1 MHTFKEFYE
10 SKQKHSKQEAG
21 YVAHTVKGQRCDQC
35 TMWRA
40 PDKCSAVAG
49 DIKPEAWCEWWKQ
62 SQRKD
67 LVKESRSFIDWDKNY
82 GKTFKLVHTPEGQ
95 QSRGA
100 QWSPDLVSVVTPENG
115 NAWKTWKEVP
125 INVLANWK
133 ANWNNIQN
141 SLGQHKYDQ
150 IIRSQKALH
159 VEKSIHDPVRPGIL
173 KRQTKGKMTCSKA
186 RGLKAKQ
193 KNKGNHT
200 AKAAQRYLNY
210 HC

>member
-1 MHTFKEFYE
+1 VKTFKQFFIE

-35 TMWRA
+35 TMWRL
-40 PDKCSAVAG
+40 PNKCSAVAG

-67 LVKESRSFIDWDKNY
+67 L
-82 GKTFKLVHTPEGQ
+82 Q
-95 QSRGA
+95 
-100 QWSPDLVSVVTPENG
+100 EN
-115 NAWKTWKEVP
+115 
-125 INVLANWK
+125 
-133 ANWNNIQN
+133 
-141 SLGQHKYDQ
+141 
-150 IIRSQKALH
+150 
-159 VEKSIHDPVRPGIL
+159 IHDAVRPGIL
-173 KRQTKGKMTCSKA
+173 KRQTKGKMTCTKA
-186 RGLKAKQ
+186 RALKSKQ